1 MASAFSHGLAA
12 LVMATASAPKTMP
25 KRFWVLSIVCSIL
38 PDADVI
44 AFKYDIPYEHMFG
57 HRGIT
62 HSLLFAAML
71 GLFVAFAFFSSM
83 RLRTRWLLTV
93 HFTLV
98 TASHAMLDAM
108 TNGGLGVAFFAPFD
122 ETRYF
127 LPWRPIV
134 VSPIGIGSFFSAWG
148 LRVIVSEL
156 LWVGL
161 PAVCLAIPLILIRRF
176 VVNRKTSPDSELS

>member
-1 MASAFSHGLAA
+1 MASVFSHGLVA
-12 LVMATASAPKTMP
+12 LVIGSVSAPRAIP
-25 KRFWVLSIVCSIL
+25 KRFWALSIICSIL

-44 AFKYDIPYEHMFG
+44 AFKFDIPYEHMFG
-57 HRGIT
+57 HRGIS

-71 GLFVAFAFFSSM
+71 GIFVAFAFFSNM
-83 RLRTRWLLTV
+83 RTSVRWLLTLY
-93 HFTLV
+93 FTLV
-98 TASHAMLDAM
+98 TASHAVLDAM

-122 ETRYF
+122 EARYF

-148 LRVIVSEL
+148 MRVIVSEL

-161 PAVCLAIPLILIRRF
+161 PAAGLALPLILIRRF
-176 VVNRKTSPDSELS
+176 VVNRKTSPESELS